1 MYVVGSSKSGIM
13 TKTEIRK
20 NLIGIVS
27 VALSF
32 ALGFTAYNAFKTA
45 DLADLRKKPQQPQ
58 PAKPAPPAPPTPQA
72 KNLSGDRM
80 RVRKSRMKEFSGHG
94 QAVSDNVANN
104 EKVSSNKQMIQSAP
118 SSEMLS

>member
-58 PAKPAPPAPPTPQA
+58 PAKPAPPAPKA